1 MCVDWWR
8 AGSVQK
14 VYQIFFAYKKLAAKQ
29 WAERCWPAAEAE
41 LRGTPDLGNNS
52 ELIGTKRPL
61 SHIQS
66 FGPLLKW
73 KTLII
78 AASKPPLLGFEMF
91 CWQCPRVSVSKKLAM
106 VETAVQR
113 RMGWKRNRK
122 QRFWKWLCNFSTSK
136 KICHRN
142 NLRDAMIMLFFFP
155 PEHSKNGSETRDS
168 WVCLSAYECE
178 SVGKDTKLVKK
189 VLWFLFLVQLVS
201 TSHVWVGCGCL

>member
-29 WAERCWPAAEAE
+29 WAERCRPAAEAE

-136 KICHRN
+136 NICHRN
-142 NLRDAMIMLFFFP
+142 NLRDAIIFLP
-155 PEHSKNGSETRDS
+155 PWTLEKRVRNS
-168 WVCLSAYECE
+168 WQLSVFECIWMWICRQGHK
-178 SVGKDTKLVKK
+178 VG
-189 VLWFLFLVQLVS
+189 
-201 TSHVWVGCGCL
+201 